1 MLVYKWTPYFLSLN
15 WFLRFTICIN
25 ELTAVRQDG
34 SAFSGGGIT
43 AWQWHLRN
51 TPNGTLMY
59 WHVLHIKT
67 LLFLIPLT
75 ARNFC
80 LITNICL
87 GRSVLPLRK
96 LSSDEFSYFSAENSS
111 DYMQLLWSQRALKF
125 PVSSTLSQAEPSLSD
140 EKIILPPCVCKCS
153 LWLVLY
159 FRFNFIALVY
169 TIILFA

>member
-51 TPNGTLMY
+51 APNGTLMY

-75 ARNFC
+75 ARNVC

-87 GRSVLPLRK
+87 SRSVLPLRK
-96 LSSDEFSYFSAENSS
+96 LSSDEFSYFNAVQQITCNCYGLS
-111 DYMQLLWSQRALKF
+111 MLLNF
-125 PVSSTLSQAEPSLSD
+125 LSPPQSHRQSLLSLMR
-140 EKIILPPCVCKCS
+140 KYFYHRVCVNVHFNWCCT
-153 LWLVLY
+153 LVL
-159 FRFNFIALVY
+159 ILLLY
-169 TIILFA
+169 TIFA